1 MTKRWNRSLHS
12 GCFFVNSNTI
22 KITYCHFFKIGLNKA
37 TKIIKEQKMSAK
49 VKIFTLSTCS
59 HCKATKK
66 FLNDNGIT
74 FDYVDVD
81 LLQGDDKQKILQEVE
96 QYNPQ
101 RSFPTI
107 IIGDNIIIGFR
118 ESDIR
123 EALGI

>member
-1 MTKRWNRSLHS
+1 M
-12 GCFFVNSNTI
+12 
-22 KITYCHFFKIGLNKA
+22 A
-37 TKIIKEQKMSAK
+37 AK

-66 FLNDNGIT
+66 FMQDNGIP
-74 FDYVDVD
+74 FDCVDVD

>member
-1 MTKRWNRSLHS
+1 M
-12 GCFFVNSNTI
+12 
-22 KITYCHFFKIGLNKA
+22 A
-37 TKIIKEQKMSAK
+37 AK

-66 FLNDNGIT
+66 FMQDNGIPV
-74 FDYVDVD
+74 DCVDVD
-81 LLQGDDKQKILQEVE
+81 LLQGADRENILKEVE
-96 QYNPQ
+96 KYNPQ

-107 IIGDNIIIGFR
+107 IIGDTIIIGFR

>member
-1 MTKRWNRSLHS
+1 MAS
-12 GCFFVNSNTI
+12 
-22 KITYCHFFKIGLNKA
+22 
-37 TKIIKEQKMSAK
+37 K

-66 FLNDNGIT
+66 FLHDNGII
-74 FDYVDVD
+74 FDYVDID
-81 LLQGDDKQKILQEVE
+81 LLHGDERQKILEEVE
-96 QYNPQ
+96 KYNPQ

-107 IIGDNIIIGFR
+107 IIGDTIIIGFR